1 MRTLFI
7 ILVLINLGLFAVGQ
21 GWFVAPRAQM
31 GRTPAANIAA
41 PLNADAAKIGPGQL
55 QTR

>member
-7 ILVLINLGLFAVGQ
+7 ILVILNLGLFAVGQ
-21 GWFVAPRAQM
+21 GWFGTPRAQK

-41 PLNADAAKIGPGQL
+41 PLNADAVKIGPGQL

>member
-21 GWFVAPRAQM
+21 GWFGTPRAQK
-31 GRTPAANIAA
+31 GRTPAANIAT
-41 PLNADAAKIGPGQL
+41 PLNADAVKIGPGQL